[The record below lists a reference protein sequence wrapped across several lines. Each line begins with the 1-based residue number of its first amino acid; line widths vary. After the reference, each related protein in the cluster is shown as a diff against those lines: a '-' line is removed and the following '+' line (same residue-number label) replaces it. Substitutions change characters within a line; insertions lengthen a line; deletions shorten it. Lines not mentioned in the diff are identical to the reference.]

1 MIVCRSVILE
11 CRMCRIPQA
20 LVSCRDESANALQPQ
35 PLLTHVAASTYLQEQ
50 GSVLPA
56 DVQTATGR
64 TYQVGRVAIRTLWFD
79 SQLLAALDPERQ
91 PQPLLAELRTGG
103 SRVGSNGSSSAV
115 QLRLTANAT
124 PRQVVMLGAG
134 MDTRAWRL
142 QLPPGAC
149 FL

>member
-1 MIVCRSVILE
+1 
-11 CRMCRIPQA
+11 
-20 LVSCRDESANALQPQ
+20 
-35 PLLTHVAASTYLQEQ
+35 
-50 GSVLPA
+50 VLPEE
-56 DVQTATGR
+56 VQTATGR

-79 SQLLAALDPERQ
+79 SQLLAALDPARQ
-91 PQPLLAELRTGG
+91 PQPLLAELRPGA
-103 SRVGSNGSSSAV
+103 SSVSSNGSSSGV

-149 FL
+149 CLDAAQQSDRVNSIASSPCQHRAVLPARQPLA

>member
-1 MIVCRSVILE
+1 M
-11 CRMCRIPQA
+11 
-20 LVSCRDESANALQPQ
+20 
-35 PLLTHVAASTYLQEQ
+35 
-50 GSVLPA
+50 LPA
-56 DVQTATGR
+56 KVQTATGR

-79 SQLLAALDPERQ
+79 SQLLAALDPARQ
-91 PQPLLAELRTGG
+91 PQPLLAELRPGD
-103 SRVGSNGSSSAV
+103 SSVGSNGGSTV

-149 FL
+149 CLNAAQQLGRVNRLPTARAKTGRCFLHASLSDSLQQPMGMSDRHAVNRCGVV